1 MQDLHTKLQVKKEG
15 RIMVAADEPAVGR
28 NLRRKAEA
36 FFSRPLPTHVEI
48 FGTKKSK
55 GGGKGYLRDEEC

>member
-1 MQDLHTKLQVKKEG
+1 
-15 RIMVAADEPAVGR
+15 MVAADEPAVGR

-48 FGTKKSK
+48 FGTKRSK
-55 GGGKGYLRDEEC
+55 GGGKGDMGDSILDTSERGTQQT